1 MKLTWDRISPTQ
13 LNCNLETGGLSNAG
27 RDRSSERRRRG
38 RSDPSE
44 GYASLSLTICKERR
58 TGAVLRSPL
67 RRCWSGGET
76 KSHGHD
82 FRCHYLSLTGGF
94 RGRRFKVCQLYL
106 CLRPLRPPP
115 LQPRLELRPICSRY
129 FEALGA
135 IMMPS
140 HDIGVQGRAL
150 CSDRRSTC
158 DCSRGAA
165 SRYLVGSS
173 PRLTRSTAHR
183 AIACG
188 VSCHSPRRI
197 SCGVS

>member
-1 MKLTWDRISPTQ
+1 MFIEIVVEGPVQRQRYQRCWIRRIATGTSLAGLVAHDLQ
-13 LNCNLETGGLSNAG
+13 GEADWRCLCLEVA
-27 RDRSSERRRRG
+27 
-38 RSDPSE
+38 
-44 GYASLSLTICKERR
+44 
-58 TGAVLRSPL
+58 L
-67 RRCWSGGET
+67 RRSWSGGET

-94 RGRRFKVCQLYL
+94 RGRRFKICQLYL